1 MNEKDRLISAVC
13 AWLIQ
18 HGMPIRIHDARQLRD
33 PFLGRGVRASWVASF
48 GVPRQGE
55 DEFDGTQMARL
66 DLLSSG
72 EYRIETSIAASAEDW
87 ICGLDSHCSPW
98 WHKALEC
105 RGGRPC
111 TPMPEPYSYL
121 DSGRG
126 HVFNYPPKCWP
137 MTLEVRD
144 GIT

>member
-1 MNEKDRLISAVC
+1 MSEKDRLISAVC

-33 PFLGRGVRASWVASF
+33 QFLGRGVSASWMVSF
-48 GVPRQGE
+48 GVPRDAE
-55 DEFDGTQMARL
+55 SDGTQAARL

-72 EYRIETSIAASAEDW
+72 EYRIETTIAASADDW

-98 WHKALEC
+98 WHQATEC
-105 RGGRPC
+105 RGGNPC
-111 TPMPEPYSYL
+111 APMPEPYSYL

-126 HVFNYPPKCWP
+126 HVFTYPPKCWP
-137 MTLEVRD
+137 MTMEVRS
-144 GIT
+144 